1 MTVVREEAPAN
12 FVPAAAVIRRGLALF
27 GITGRKAAQAVF
39 QVSGESPELNSG
51 TAIETVRLEYERG
64 EWNSQCRGEIRR
76 YWEEHRWRRRLTGS
90 LLALRRDSVGIKQ
103 D

>member
-1 MTVVREEAPAN
+1 MTVPVEEAPAN

-27 GITGRKAAQAVF
+27 GITGRKRAQAVF
-39 QVSGESPELNSG
+39 QVSGESLELNSR

-76 YWEEHRWRRRLTGS
+76 YWEEHQWRRRLTAS
-90 LLALRRDSVGIKQ
+90 
-103 D
+103 